1 MEALEQDHIENA
13 REHLSYIVGRETE
26 HLDEEGIARACV
38 ETLAE
43 NFSDGIIAPLFYAF
57 IGGAPFAV
65 FYKAANTMDS
75 MVGYK
80 NEHYKNFGYFPA
92 RFDDIMNWI
101 PARLSLFLVMLAGK
115 KYSQNWS
122 NAWAAALRDRN
133 NHTSPNAAYPEA
145 AMAGVLNL
153 RLGGQNFYHG
163 QRVEKPYI
171 NEIGNPVTLKDIRA
185 AWNVTFASAVIALLI
200 FSSVRMLFL
209 NWI

>member
-13 REHLSYIVGRETE
+13 REYLSAIVGRETE
-26 HLDEEGIARACV
+26 HLDAEGIARACV

-57 IGGAPFAV
+57 IGGAPFAI

-80 NEHYKNFGYFPA
+80 NERYKNFGYFPA
-92 RFDDIMNWI
+92 KFDDVMNWI

-115 KYSQNWS
+115 KYSQNWG
-122 NAWAAALRDRN
+122 NAWTAALRDKH

-153 RLGGQNFYHG
+153 RLGGPNFYHG
-163 QRVEKPYI
+163 QRLEKPYI
-171 NEIGNPVTLKDIRA
+171 NKSGNPVTLKHIRA
-185 AWNVTFASAVIALLI
+185 AWNVTFASAIIALI
-200 FSSVRMLFL
+200 VFSGVRMLLL